1 MAEEALEGPAP
12 GLITRW
18 FGIADEEGFGAA
30 IKEALKRKGPI
41 GIDDIRA
48 AELTRRYRVSP
59 GAIERQLAAAV
70 SHIASDFSHSDFGT
84 GIRAAYA
91 ELAARLRSTG
101 SMVSQALQRR
111 ASEIYSGAV
120 ESVIAD
126 GETTEAEVEYL
137 RGLAS
142 TLDVLEAEAIS
153 IYGAAVQRVFN
164 DEARRALEDGMLSPE
179 EDAVL
184 ERLFKRLKVQAT
196 FDADTKSVLASA
208 RTAWEINHG
217 QLPEIDAP
225 VALQRNEV
233 AYAVVNAAAYEQR
246 TRTTSIRYGGPAV
259 RIKIMKG
266 VSYRAGGYRVGRSTE
281 DYEHLI
287 GRGPLVVT
295 NKRLIFAGDA
305 RSMSPRLDSILQIES
320 YSDGVAIVRSTG
332 KPLTFRFENDDPW
345 FGAILQ
351 RARNEF

>member
-1 MAEEALEGPAP
+1 MTDRALEGPAP
-12 GLITRW
+12 GLMTRW
-18 FGIADEEGFGAA
+18 FGISDEKGFGVA
-30 IKEALKRKGPI
+30 IKEALGRKGPA
-41 GIDDIRA
+41 GIDDRQA
-48 AELTRRYRVSP
+48 AELTRRYRVTA
-59 GAIERQLAAAV
+59 GAVERQLAAAV
-70 SHIASDFSHSDFGT
+70 SHIASDLSHSDFGT
-84 GIRAAYA
+84 GVRIAYA
-91 ELAARLRSTG
+91 DLATRLRSTG
-101 SMVSQALQRR
+101 SMVSEALQRR
-111 ASEIYSGAV
+111 ASEIYAGAV
-120 ESVIAD
+120 ASAIAD
-126 GETTEAEVEYL
+126 GETTDAEVEYL
-137 RGLAS
+137 KSLAG
-142 TLDVLEAEAIS
+142 TLEMLEAEAVS

-164 DEARRALEDGMLSPE
+164 EEARRGLEDGMLSPE
-179 EDAVL
+179 EDVAL
-184 ERLFKRLKVQAT
+184 ERLFERLKVQAT

-217 QLPEIDAP
+217 RLAAIDSP

-266 VSYRAGGYRVGRSTE
+266 LSYRAGGYRVGRSTE

-295 NKRLIFAGDA
+295 SKRLIFAGDA

-320 YSDGVAIVRSTG
+320 YSDGMAIVRSAG
-332 KPLTFRFENDDPW
+332 RPLTFRFDNDDPW